1 MNREKIEKEF
11 NTYATAQ
18 KSAAITVR
26 MILVFCFAIVVVTIF
41 LAFKFAKSSMDRQT
55 VVDAVTGRYLPVKT
69 VDSAQFFQVR
79 VSEHCANVV
88 YYANSFDRLNIIENQ
103 ARTIFMV
110 NRADAARIFS
120 RYEKQR
126 AYADA
131 IDRGLT
137 YKTTFQKLDELTGSK
152 EPYHVRFTSLLQ
164 VFDNDRPVQE
174 YYIHSEGEVRNHSPQ
189 WPENVAG
196 LYFTKYTQ
204 EWEKKEVTNE

>member
-11 NTYATAQ
+11 NSYATAQ

-26 MILVFCFAIVVVTIF
+26 LILVFCFALVVIAF
-41 LAFKFAKSSMDRQT
+41 FFAFKFASSATSRIL
-55 VVDAVTGRYLPVKT
+55 VVDGVTGKFLKVAPENSEK
-69 VDSAQFFQVR
+69 FFRTQME
-79 VSEHCANVV
+79 SHCATAV

-103 ARTIFMV
+103 ARTVFMV

-137 YKTTFQKLDELTGSK
+137 YKTTFQKLDELSGNK
-152 EPYHVRFTSLLQ
+152 EPYYVRFTSLLQ
-164 VFDNDRPVQE
+164 VFDNDKPVRE
-174 YYIHSEGEVRNHSPQ
+174 YYIHSEGEIRNHSPQ

-204 EWEKKEVTNE
+204 EWEKKEVANE